1 MSKTANR
8 GLTMP
13 GKRNGMGKKKVMGK
27 KKKPAKKPAFLR
39 NIKKKK

>member
-1 MSKTANR
+1 
-8 GLTMP
+8 MP